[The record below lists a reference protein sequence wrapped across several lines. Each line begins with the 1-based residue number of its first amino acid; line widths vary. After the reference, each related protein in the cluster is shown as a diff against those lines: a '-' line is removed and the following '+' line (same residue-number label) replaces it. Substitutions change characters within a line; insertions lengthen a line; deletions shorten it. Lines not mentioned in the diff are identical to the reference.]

1 MEDVKLKK
9 LLLLCAMIFGMTNIS
24 VAQEPSFVFV
34 TGMRINPMV
43 VIDSNG
49 NKMEFTRLH
58 TEVGT
63 LLNQKIYLS
72 VGYTPFVNNVFTFNE
87 YWFSGFKNR
96 LPVSIVG
103 TLEHNF
109 DNDKSFY
116 NLGFNFKLKNGNG
129 IVMVGSQ
136 FVKFD
141 PIYKIGAFIP
151 LSFVLYQNQ

>member
-1 MEDVKLKK
+1 MS
-9 LLLLCAMIFGMTNIS
+9 A
-24 VAQEPSFVFV
+24 AQESTFMVV

-43 VIDSNG
+43 VIDSDG
-49 NKMEFTRLH
+49 NRQEFTRLH

-63 LLNQKIYLS
+63 LLNQKFYLS
-72 VGYTPFVNNVFTFNE
+72 VGYTPFVNSVFTFNE

-103 TLEHNF
+103 ILEHNF

-116 NLGFNFKLKNGNG
+116 NIGFNFKLKNGNG
-129 IVMVGSQ
+129 IVMVASQ
-136 FVKFD
+136 FEKFD

-151 LSFVLYQNQ
+151 LSFVLYQK

>member
-1 MEDVKLKK
+1 MKK
-9 LLLLCAMIFGMTNIS
+9 LLLFFVLAFGIPNMLT
-24 VAQEPSFVFV
+24 AQESPFLLV

-43 VIDSNG
+43 VIDSDG

-58 TEVGT
+58 TEIGT

-72 VGYTPFVNNVFTFNE
+72 VGYTPFVNSVFTFNE

-103 TLEHNF
+103 ILEHNF
-109 DNDKSFY
+109 NNEKSFY
-116 NLGFNFKLKNGNG
+116 NVGFNFKFKNGNG

-136 FVKFD
+136 FEQFD

-151 LSFVLYQNQ
+151 LSFVLYQK